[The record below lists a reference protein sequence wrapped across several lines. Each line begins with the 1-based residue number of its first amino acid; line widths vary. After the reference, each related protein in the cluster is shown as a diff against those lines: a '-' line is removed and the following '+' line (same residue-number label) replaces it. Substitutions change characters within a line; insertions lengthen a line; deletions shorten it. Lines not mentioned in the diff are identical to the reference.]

1 MGFAI
6 GDAIVYGGSGV
17 CEIED
22 IRDISFSRGRSEKYY
37 VLKPMF
43 TTQSSVLYV
52 PVGNKEQ
59 VSKLHPVISKD
70 EAMAI
75 IRKIPIRSAEW
86 VEDRNLRR
94 ETFNGIVNTGSR
106 EEIVSLIS
114 LIEERRDDLM
124 GAGKKLNAQDERV
137 LSDALKRIN
146 SEFAVA
152 LGMDPDS
159 VDRMIRTRDFEQ
171 AQ

>member
-22 IRDISFSRGRSEKYY
+22 IRDISFSRERPQKYY

-43 TTQSSVLYV
+43 TNQASVLYV
-52 PVGNKEQ
+52 PAANKEQ
-59 VSKLHPVISKD
+59 VSKLRPVISKD

-75 IRKIPIRSAEW
+75 IRKIPIRSTEW
-86 VEDRNLRR
+86 VDDRNQRR
-94 ETFNGIVNTGSR
+94 ETFNGIVSSGSR
-106 EEIVSLIS
+106 EEIVSLIA
-114 LIEERRDDLM
+114 LIEERRDELVES
-124 GAGKKLNAQDERV
+124 GKKLNAQDERV
-137 LSDALKRIN
+137 LTDALKRIN

-152 LGMDPDS
+152 LGMEPET
-159 VDRMIRTRDFEQ
+159 VDRMIRSGELLKKT
-171 AQ
+171 